1 MTELKAGD
9 SFPEGVSF
17 TYVPYT
23 PEQSDIIACGI
34 GIKYD
39 ASKEAKDK
47 KIVIVA
53 VPGAFTPTCQEQ
65 HVISYIKNKDALRA
79 KGVDRVVFIAANDH
93 FVMSAWGKANG
104 VKDDYIIFASDNGVE
119 FSKSIGWVNGDR
131 TQRYAIVVDHGKV
144 TYAERDT
151 VRGTITHSGAE
162 GVLAKL

>member
-1 MTELKAGD
+1 MTALKAGD

-23 PEQSDIIACGI
+23 PEQPDLTSCGV

-39 ASKEAKDK
+39 ASKEAANK

-65 HVISYIKNKDALRA
+65 HVVSYIQNKDKLKA
-79 KGVDRVVFIAANDH
+79 KGVDQVIFIASNDH
-93 FVMSAWGKANG
+93 WVMSAWGKANG
-104 VKDDYIIFASDNGVE
+104 VKDDFILFASDAGLA
-119 FSKSIGWVNGDR
+119 FSKQIGWFNGDR

-151 VRGTITHSGAE
+151 VPKSIANSGAE